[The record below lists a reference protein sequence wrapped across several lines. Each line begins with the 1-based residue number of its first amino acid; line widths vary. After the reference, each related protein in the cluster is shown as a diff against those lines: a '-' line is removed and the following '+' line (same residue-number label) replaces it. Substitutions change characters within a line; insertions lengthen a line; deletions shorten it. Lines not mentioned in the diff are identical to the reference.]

1 MNQLTSYDFNGLLT
15 NPRTEKLFT
24 RTDPLGYRRDFRY
37 EFELGVMDAIETESQ
52 VVTQVADQILKKGSP
67 FNDYHGFATSRRE
80 AEKDAVAFME
90 RLTGATVDVV
100 IVTTAICTPAFLDP
114 YEAPFYVDSARCFNV
129 PYHWRPQDNPRRE
142 LGWKK
147 TFEVWKNGAPGADR
161 EAFDDFVKQ
170 TRANDVGEPFRKKR
184 ATA

>member
-1 MNQLTSYDFNGLLT
+1 VNQLTSYDFHGLLT

-52 VVTQVADQILKKGSP
+52 VVTQVEGHVLKEGP
-67 FNDYHGFATSRRE
+67 TYHDCFAFGTSLRD
-80 AEKDAVAFME
+80 AEKDATRQME
-90 RLTGATVDVV
+90 RVTGATVDVV
-100 IVTTAICTPAFLDP
+100 IVTTAICTPVFLDP
-114 YEAPFYVDSARCFNV
+114 YEAPFYVGSARCFHV
-129 PYHWRPQDNPRRE
+129 PYHWRPQDNPKRE

-161 EAFDDFVKQ
+161 AAFDDFVKE
-170 TRANDVGEPFRKKR
+170 TRANDVGEPYRKKR